1 MWNHQDVSNRFTR
14 KNKKITKHQIKQPNA
29 GTISILLRKS
39 LIFNS
44 IYDFTLENKWPNLEI
59 KYNILE
65 HNDEYDDT
73 LSLEQQEK
81 QYITNI
87 IKRFT
92 HNKQID
98 IISEFVEDRYQ
109 KSTTFVKKGGE
120 EMLHLICAVIM
131 KFENK

>member
-1 MWNHQDVSNRFTR
+1 M
-14 KNKKITKHQIKQPNA
+14 
-29 GTISILLRKS
+29 
-39 LIFNS
+39 
-44 IYDFTLENKWPNLEI
+44 EI

-98 IISEFVEDRYQ
+98 KITEFVEDRYQ
-109 KSTTFVKKGGE
+109 KSTTFVNNRGE
-120 EMLHLICAVIM
+120 EMLHLICDGIM